1 MNSLFPN
8 LVAAMEQRGV
18 SNKNLADAIGLS
30 EDTVMFKM
38 QGIMD
43 WTLTEALALCNYLNY
58 TDLRFLFLR

>member
-30 EDTVMFKM
+30 EDVVLFKM
-38 QGIMD
+38 QGVLD
-43 WTLTEALALCNYLNY
+43 WTLVEALTICRYLHC
-58 TDLRFLFLR
+58 TDLKFLFLR